1 MSTRKLAT
9 LQEKILIPG
18 NIGLTRHQM
27 STMDFDIYKYDEK
40 L

>member
-9 LQEKILIPG
+9 LQEKVLIPG

-27 STMDFDIYKYDEK
+27 DFDIYKYDEK